1 MYLLHR
7 CECPS
12 GYEGISCE
20 TKVDDCIGNTCKNNV
35 TCIDLV
41 GSCSRGF
48 IGVHC
53 ETKSAL
59 LLGNLFW
66 VQCAHIHVF
75 KLKQLCSHLPRA
87 SIEFL

>member
-1 MYLLHR
+1 MYVLHR

-59 LLGNLFW
+59 CMGKTSDGERDGFLSKWRCLYGTFYTLFMQ
-66 VQCAHIHVF
+66 V
-75 KLKQLCSHLPRA
+75 
-87 SIEFL
+87 